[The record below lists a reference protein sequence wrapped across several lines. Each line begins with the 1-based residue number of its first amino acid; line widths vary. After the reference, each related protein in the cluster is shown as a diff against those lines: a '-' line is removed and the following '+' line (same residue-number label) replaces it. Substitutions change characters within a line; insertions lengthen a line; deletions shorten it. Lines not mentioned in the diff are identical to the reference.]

1 MFGDSSFVLMTD
13 AERDGKHSLDIE
25 NENIAKIELDLYLGR
40 VRTFDE
46 KGNLMKEI
54 FLDIDNFARFLSTDR
69 LAHKYPDLN
78 PYNFV
83 GNNPIRNIDP
93 NGDSIVVVNAKQGM
107 SAKNKTRFES
117 LVNNSFNNKMQAQL
131 TTTGALKLSFAEGQ
145 SLETLTQ
152 EEVTFYN
159 VLDQASNGKNIN
171 GEDVD
176 VEIKVVFSPQG
187 HEKSLVMI
195 GQYATGKIDL
205 DDIENNFG
213 INSEDNTELTQ
224 RALLGHEI
232 YEQYMKQSGMALR
245 YRGAHSVALFEESKM
260 SGMEREDGGSRDWVV
275 AGKSKG
281 LIYTQKLDGKTFNI
295 YTDKYENIQKVEYGN

>member
-1 MFGDSSFVLMTD
+1 MVIVLLLLMLGQ
-13 AERDGKHSLDIE
+13 GK
-25 NENIAKIELDLYLGR
+25 
-40 VRTFDE
+40 
-46 KGNLMKEI
+46 
-54 FLDIDNFARFLSTDR
+54 
-69 LAHKYPDLN
+69 P
-78 PYNFV
+78 
-83 GNNPIRNIDP
+83 
-93 NGDSIVVVNAKQGM
+93 
-107 SAKNKTRFES
+107 AKNKDRFEA
-117 LVNNSFNNKMQAQL
+117 LVSNSFNNKINASL
-131 TTTGALKLSFAEGQ
+131 TTTGALKMSFAKGQ
-145 SLETLTQ
+145 SLETLTR
-152 EEVTFYN
+152 EEKAFYN
-159 VLDQASNGKNIN
+159 VLNQASTATDRAGRA
-171 GEDVD
+171 VD
-176 VEIKVVFSPQG
+176 VELKVVFSPQG

-224 RALLGHEI
+224 KALLGHEI

-295 YTDKYENIQKVEYGN
+295 YTDKYKNIQKVEYGN